1 MIDVPMRSRLL
12 LLPLMLTTGCLSKI
26 AGRSPVTGK
35 VNVLG
40 IPIPFT
46 SDPESVV
53 VDDKLA
59 VLVDQLDKFTWAG
72 LILVVAGAIWW
83 KVTDGF
89 TGIGKTC
96 VILGGAFIGLAL
108 ILPQIVAYISLL
120 TMVILVAA
128 LSYFVWVKI
137 LKKD

>member
-1 MIDVPMRSRLL
+1 MKRLL
-12 LLPLMLTTGCLSKI
+12 AIIPFLFVAGCLSNI

-35 VNVLG
+35 MKILG
-40 IPIPFT
+40 IPVPFT
-46 SDPESVV
+46 GGEEHVV

-59 VLVDQLDKFTWAG
+59 VLVEQLDKFTWAG
-72 LILVVAGAIWW
+72 LILVIAGVIWW

-96 VILGGAFIGLAL
+96 AALGGAFIGLAL

-120 TMVILVAA
+120 TMVILIAA

-137 LKKD
+137 LKKN